1 MKIRIK
7 LMGVLKDKTPADGT
21 LDVPHGA
28 TIEEVLR
35 VLDISTQTVQ
45 VCTVNG
51 TLERNLQR
59 TLAVDDEL
67 SVVPPV
73 GGG

>member
-1 MKIRIK
+1 MKINIK

-21 LDVPHGA
+21 LELPDGA
-28 TIEEVLR
+28 TIADALG
-35 VLDISTQTVQ
+35 VLDISTDTVQ

-51 TLERNLQR
+51 KLERDLQR
-59 TLAVDDEL
+59 PLAADDEF

>member
-1 MKIRIK
+1 MKINIK

-21 LDVPHGA
+21 LDVPDGA
-28 TIEEVLR
+28 TIEEALR
-35 VLDISTQTVQ
+35 VLDISAETVQ

-59 TLAVDDEL
+59 TLAADDEL

>member
-1 MKIRIK
+1 MKINIK

-21 LDVPHGA
+21 LDLAEGA
-28 TIEEVLR
+28 TIEEALDL
-35 VLDISTQTVQ
+35 LDISAETVQ

-51 TLERNLQR
+51 KLERDLQR
-59 TLAVDDEL
+59 QLSANDEL

>member
-1 MKIRIK
+1 MKIHIK

-21 LDVPHGA
+21 LDLADGA
-28 TIEEVLR
+28 TIEEALR
-35 VLDISTQTVQ
+35 VLDISTETVQ

-59 TLAVDDEL
+59 RLAADDEL